1 MRGAMPTAPVAEDL
15 VAVVK
20 MRENISVGF
29 KDQVIRQANGRVL
42 LS

>member
-1 MRGAMPTAPVAEDL
+1 MPTAPVAEDL
-15 VAVVK
+15 VAVTR

-29 KDQVIRQANGRVL
+29 RDQVRQQAVGRVL